1 MGPSNQLQRTVF
13 QVLFLEPCGSVLCW
27 FVIVACSQVF
37 VVNWFRQDA
46 FGPHANDW
54 LALAIVIF
62 VSFASCV
69 ASLKLVFW
77 FLTRK
82 RDTDESE
89 SESTKEY
96 WRIHGE

>member
-1 MGPSNQLQRTVF
+1 
-13 QVLFLEPCGSVLCW
+13 
-27 FVIVACSQVF
+27 
-37 VVNWFRQDA
+37 VNWFRQYA
-46 FGPHANDW
+46 FVSSANDW

-82 RDTDESE
+82 RDTDENEGE
-89 SESTKEY
+89 SAKEY